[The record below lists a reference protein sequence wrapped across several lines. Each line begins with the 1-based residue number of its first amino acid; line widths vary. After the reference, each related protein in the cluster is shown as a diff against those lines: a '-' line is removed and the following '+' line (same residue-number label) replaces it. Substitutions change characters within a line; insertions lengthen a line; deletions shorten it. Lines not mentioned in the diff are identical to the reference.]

1 MLSIKMKLP
10 SISKSTFQCYYT
22 QIIIPYQYK
31 IKSLHLANPFINEIH
46 FSSNS
51 IELKF
56 IQLETLILDKI
67 TYEYLGKLLN
77 HLISFPYLSSLV
89 IICVDF
95 VPNQHIFY
103 CQIFR
108 LPILKY
114 CNLSWR
120 RIDRSNLLSFACNEL
135 SPIEYLIIK
144 NACHLNELK
153 ALLLYVPQL
162 RRLSISCVA
171 KLTDS
176 KIESC
181 STISNC
187 LTNVSLDFE
196 RINSINFEI
205 FESII
210 KNIFQQLQVLHIS
223 IKYNST
229 YLDSNR
235 WKRLILSYMPHL
247 RIFDFLFYTSSY
259 SNNDIKEY
267 VAQIDK
273 FNSPFWFER
282 EWVFKYHI
290 DNKEYR

>member
-1 MLSIKMKLP
+1 MSKETITYLEDLSNEIFYEIFDFLDFLYIYEAFSNLNIRFQNLISSILSIKMKLS

-31 IKSLHLANPFINEIH
+31 IKSLHLTNPFINEIL

-56 IQLETLILDKI
+56 IRLETLILDKI

-95 VPNQHIFY
+95 VPNQNIFY

-120 RIDRSNLLSFACNEL
+120 RI
-135 SPIEYLIIK
+135 
-144 NACHLNELK
+144 
-153 ALLLYVPQL
+153 
-162 RRLSISCVA
+162 
-171 KLTDS
+171 
-176 KIESC
+176 
-181 STISNC
+181 
-187 LTNVSLDFE
+187 
-196 RINSINFEI
+196 
-205 FESII
+205 
-210 KNIFQQLQVLHIS
+210 
-223 IKYNST
+223 
-229 YLDSNR
+229 DSNR

-282 EWVFKYHI
+282 EWFFKYHI
-290 DNKEYR
+290 ENKEYR